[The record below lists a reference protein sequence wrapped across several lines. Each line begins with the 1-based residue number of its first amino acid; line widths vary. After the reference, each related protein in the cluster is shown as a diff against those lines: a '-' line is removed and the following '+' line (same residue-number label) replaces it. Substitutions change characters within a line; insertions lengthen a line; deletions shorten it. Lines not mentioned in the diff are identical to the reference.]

1 MLDDRKNFPTED
13 AKNAEEIIK
22 KIDKVI
28 IKGGGKKK
36 IDETGKTCYFV
47 VGKCALENHKGIAV
61 WQTIHLM
68 YI

>member
-36 IDETGKTCYFV
+36 IDEIGKTCYFV
-47 VGKCALENHKGIAV
+47 VGKCAPWLV
-61 WQTIHLM
+61 
-68 YI
+68 